1 MTTLCT
7 GSRPLLLATLL
18 ALALPGC
25 ISYGLDRL
33 PPAGELPAPLD
44 PPLRPSVSYT
54 VSPSVGSDYQIS
66 GGGGGEWGLRDAADE
81 LANALTISGQ
91 FRSVEPAADGVKTD
105 LTLDVALVVD
115 ANDVI
120 LAASAVTLFIIPTW
134 RTVTFDL
141 VAEARASDGRWKR
154 YRLSDAARDINWLP
168 FILGMSFA
176 PWGGAYAD
184 VRDNLYATLLQ
195 HLHED
200 GFLGPAGTS
209 PAGTQPPG

>member
-1 MTTLCT
+1 MKSIL
-7 GSRPLLLATLL
+7 GGLVLGLV
-18 ALALPGC
+18 LPGC

-33 PPAGELPAPLD
+33 PPADGLPAPLD
-44 PPLRPSVSYT
+44 PPLRPSVSYS

-66 GGGGGEWGLRDAADE
+66 GAGGGEWGLRDAAGE
-81 LANALTISGQ
+81 LANALTLSGQ
-91 FRSVEPAADGVKTD
+91 FRSVEVAAPDVDTD

-120 LAASAVTLFIIPTW
+120 LAASALTLFIIPTW

-154 YRLSDAARDINWLP
+154 YHLSDAARDINWLP

-195 HLHED
+195 QLYED
-200 GFLGPAGTS
+200 GFLGPVGA
-209 PAGTQPPG
+209 PPPG